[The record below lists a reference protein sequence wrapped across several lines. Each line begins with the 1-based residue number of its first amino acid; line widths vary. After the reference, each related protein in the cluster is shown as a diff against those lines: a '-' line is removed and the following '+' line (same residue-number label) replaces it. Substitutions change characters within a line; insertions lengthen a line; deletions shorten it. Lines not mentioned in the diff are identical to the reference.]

1 MRIVST
7 QVIGILVFMGSVASA
22 FPASAAAGQSP
33 SDRSNPERANSER
46 LAVVR
51 FDVEGNV
58 PGALRKALGER
69 LIEGL
74 TAVSFQVLKPPADAP
89 SPVVDPDG
97 QSCRDEGCFRRVAK
111 ALQVSYLVSG
121 QIQERDK
128 SFEITLELLSARTG
142 GVVGTTRER
151 CEICGVVEVG
161 EKMSLAASTLRARLE
176 ALARAPARFVIR
188 TRPEGAQVV
197 IDGKAMGITPLDLTL
212 SAGERKMVIERE
224 GFSPL
229 ERTVSVTRG
238 VDEALDLDLVQLP
251 TKFPFRTA
259 GWSAVATGAVLAVG
273 GIYLLSKH
281 GSEVA
286 CSANERDLGGNC
298 PEVYKTNVAGASLL
312 GASAVMLT
320 LGGVWIYLSQPSSG
334 GLLSGGERA
343 SVPGFAIGT
352 SGRF

>member
-1 MRIVST
+1 MGT
-7 QVIGILVFMGSVASA
+7 VFSA
-22 FPASAAAGQSP
+22 FPASAAAGRSFAQSNAP
-33 SDRSNPERANSER
+33 SSSSER

-51 FDVEGNV
+51 FEVEGNV
-58 PGALRKALGER
+58 PIALRKAMGDR

-74 TAVSFQVLKPPADAP
+74 TAVSFQVLRPAPDAP
-89 SPVVDPDG
+89 SPVVDPEG
-97 QSCRDEGCFRRVAK
+97 EGCRDEGCFRRVAK
-111 ALQVSYLVSG
+111 SLQVSYLVSA

-128 SFEITLELLSARTG
+128 SFEIMLELLSARSG
-142 GVVGTTRER
+142 AVVGTTRER

-188 TRPEGAQVV
+188 TRPEGASVT
-197 IDGKAMGITPLDLTL
+197 IDGKAMGVTPLDLTL
-212 SAGERKMVIERE
+212 GAGERKMVIERE

-251 TKFPFRTA
+251 TKFPFRAA
-259 GWSAVATGAVLAVG
+259 GWTAVATGAVFAVG
-273 GIYLLSKH
+273 GIYLLSLH

-286 CSANERDLGGNC
+286 CDASKRDGGGNC

-320 LGGVWIYLSQPSSG
+320 LGGVWIYLAQPSGG
-334 GLLSGGERA
+334 GLLSGSGERA
-343 SVPGFAIGT
+343 SASHPGSGSGFAVGYN
-352 SGRF
+352 GRF